1 MLGVFPER
9 KRQLNDSN
17 RHRSAKGQ
25 SMGTFTISAVI
36 GVFLLTGISE
46 TPAFGQGALS
56 YPVWSPAKAA
66 AYLDAR
72 ATWWISWPTSA
83 RDHGTFCVS
92 CHTATPF
99 SLGRAAL
106 RGALGESAAS
116 SSEQKILDSVTK
128 RVRMWHDIDPFYTDQ
143 DRGLPKSSESRG
155 TESIL
160 NSLILVWRDAPTGR
174 LSADARLAFDNMW
187 ALQIKAADMNGTW
200 AWLQFHNA
208 PFEGD
213 SQFYGNSLAAIA
225 IGSAPGNYQSE
236 PEIQNGLKLLQT
248 WLVKNM
254 NAQTPLDR
262 VVLLWAS
269 TKLNG
274 LLTRDQQN
282 KIVEE
287 TLAKQCDD
295 GGFSMSQLI
304 GAWKRHDDTPLDTS
318 SDGYA
323 TGLIAFTLEQVD
335 AAQAQAPLRRAL
347 AWLSRNQIESD
358 GRWPAVSLN
367 NNRKVLSDTG
377 LFMSVAATAYAVLAL
392 TNAPGRKG
400 PVPGN

>member
-1 MLGVFPER
+1 
-9 KRQLNDSN
+9 
-17 RHRSAKGQ
+17 
-25 SMGTFTISAVI
+25 MGRFTFAAIN
-36 GVFLLTGISE
+36 GVFLLTGFCGAQ
-46 TPAFGQGALS
+46 AFGQS
-56 YPVWSPAKAA
+56 TSSSSMWSPAKAA
-66 AYLDAR
+66 AYLDTR
-72 ATWWISWPTSA
+72 STWWISWPKA
-83 RDHGTFCVS
+83 AYEHGTFCVS

-106 RGALGESAAS
+106 RGPLGESGAS
-116 SSEQKILDSVTK
+116 SNEQKLLESVTK
-128 RVRMWHDIDPFYTDQ
+128 RVRAWHDVEPFYSDQ
-143 DRGLPKSSESRG
+143 DRGLPKTSESRG

-174 LSADARLAFDNMW
+174 LSADARLALNNMW
-187 ALQIKAADMNGTW
+187 ALQITAADMKGAW

-225 IGSAPGNYQSE
+225 IGSAPGNYQAE
-236 PEIQNGLKLLQT
+236 PGIQNGIKLLSA
-248 WLVKNM
+248 WLAKNM

-287 TLAKQCDD
+287 TLAKQRDD
-295 GGFSMSQLI
+295 GGFSMTQLI

-323 TGLIAFTLEQVD
+323 TGLIAFALEQVE
-335 AAQAQAPLRRAL
+335 APQAQAPLKRAL

-367 NNRKVLSDTG
+367 NNRPVLSDTG
-377 LFMSVAATAYAVLAL
+377 LFMSDAATAYAVLAL
-392 TNAPGRKG
+392 TNAPGR
-400 PVPGN
+400 

>member
-1 MLGVFPER
+1 
-9 KRQLNDSN
+9 
-17 RHRSAKGQ
+17 
-25 SMGTFTISAVI
+25 MGTLKFAAITGAL
-36 GVFLLTGISE
+36 LLTGFSG
-46 TPAFGQGALS
+46 TPAFGQQTSSLL
-56 YPVWSPAKAA
+56 VWNPAKAA
-66 AYLDAR
+66 AYLDTR
-72 ATWWISWPTSA
+72 STWWISWPKSA

-92 CHTATPF
+92 CHTAAPF

-106 RGALGESAAS
+106 RGPLGESAAS
-116 SSEQKILDSVTK
+116 PNEQKVLDSVTK
-128 RVRMWHDIDPFYTDQ
+128 RVRMWHEVDPFYSDQ
-143 DRGLPKSSESRG
+143 ARGLPKSSESLG

-160 NSLILVWRDAPTGR
+160 NSLILVWRDAPTGH
-174 LSADARLAFDNMW
+174 LSADAKLALDNMW
-187 ALQIKAADMNGTW
+187 ALQIKAGDMNGAW

-225 IGSAPGNYQSE
+225 IGSALGNYQSE
-236 PEIQNGLKLLQT
+236 PEIQNGIKLLSA

-287 TLAKQCDD
+287 TLAKQRED

-304 GAWKRHDDTPLDTS
+304 GGWKRHDDTPLDTS

-323 TGLIAFTLEQVD
+323 TGLIAFALEQIE
-335 AAQAQAPLRRAL
+335 APQAQAPLKRAL
-347 AWLSRNQIESD
+347 AWLSKNQIESD

-367 NNRKVLSDTG
+367 NNRAVMSDTG
-377 LFMSVAATAYAVLAL
+377 LFMSDAATAYAVLAL
-392 TNAPGRKG
+392 TNAPGRQAPIRDK
-400 PVPGN
+400 

>member
-1 MLGVFPER
+1 MLGVF
-9 KRQLNDSN
+9 QG
-17 RHRSAKGQ
+17 SAKHNDLVRDWRDKRQ
-25 SMGTFTISAVI
+25 SMGTFIFSAI
-36 GVFLLTGISE
+36 TGIFVLIGFSGMR
-46 TPAFGQGALS
+46 AFGQGPPS
-56 YPVWSPAKAA
+56 SPVWSPAKAA

-72 ATWWISWPTSA
+72 SAWWISWPASA
-83 RDHGTFCVS
+83 RDQGTFCVS

-99 SLGRAAL
+99 SLGRASL
-106 RGALGESAAS
+106 RGVLGESALS
-116 SSEQKILDSVTK
+116 SNEQKVLESVTK
-128 RVRMWHDIDPFYTDQ
+128 RVRLWHDVDPFYTDQ
-143 DRGLPKSSESRG
+143 ARGLPKSSESRG

-160 NSLILVWRDAPTGR
+160 NSLILVWRDVPTGR
-174 LSADARLAFDNMW
+174 LSADARLALDHMW
-187 ALQIKAADMNGTW
+187 ALQIKAADMNGAW

-236 PEIQNGLKLLQT
+236 PEIQNGTKLLKD

-254 NAQTPLDR
+254 NSQTTLDR

-287 TLAKQCDD
+287 TLAKQRDD

-304 GAWKRHDDTPLDTS
+304 GAWKRHDNTTLNTS

-323 TGLIAFTLEQVD
+323 TGLIAFALEQID
-335 AAQAQAPLRRAL
+335 APEGQAPLKRAL

-358 GRWPAVSLN
+358 GRWPADSLN
-367 NNRKVLSDTG
+367 NNRPVLSDTG
-377 LFMSVAATAYAVLAL
+377 LFMSDAATAYAVLAL
-392 TNAPGRKG
+392 TNAPGREG
-400 PVPGN
+400 HSHGN

>member
-1 MLGVFPER
+1 M
-9 KRQLNDSN
+9 
-17 RHRSAKGQ
+17 RSFTFAAIAGRLLLAGF
-25 SMGTFTISAVI
+25 SGTA
-36 GVFLLTGISE
+36 
-46 TPAFGQGALS
+46 AFGQQIHPS
-56 YPVWSPAKAA
+56 PVWSPAKAA
-66 AYLDAR
+66 AYLDTR
-72 ATWWISWPTSA
+72 STWWISWPKSA
-83 RDHGTFCVS
+83 RDHDTFCVS

-116 SSEQKILDSVTK
+116 PNEQKVLDSVTK
-128 RVRMWHDIDPFYTDQ
+128 RVRMWRDVDPFYTDQ

-160 NSLILVWRDAPTGR
+160 NSLILVWRDVRTGH
-174 LSADARLAFDNMW
+174 LSADARLALDDMW
-187 ALQIKAADMNGTW
+187 ALQIKAADMNGAW

-213 SQFYGNSLAAIA
+213 SQFYGSSLAAIA

-236 PEIQNGLKLLQT
+236 PGIQNGIRLLSA

-254 NAQTPLDR
+254 NTQTPLDR

-269 TKLNG
+269 AKLNG
-274 LLTRDQQN
+274 LLTHDQQSQL
-282 KIVEE
+282 VEE
-287 TLAKQCDD
+287 ILAKQRDD

-304 GAWKRHDDTPLDTS
+304 GAWKRHDNTPLDTA

-323 TGLIAFTLEQVD
+323 TGLIAFALEQQVE
-335 AAQAQAPLRRAL
+335 APQAQVPLKRAL

-367 NNRKVLSDTG
+367 NNRAVLSDTG
-377 LFMSVAATAYAVLAL
+377 LFMSDAATAYAVLAL
-392 TNAPGRKG
+392 TNAPGR
-400 PVPGN
+400 

>member
-1 MLGVFPER
+1 MTGFC
-9 KRQLNDSN
+9 
-17 RHRSAKGQ
+17 
-25 SMGTFTISAVI
+25 GTQ
-36 GVFLLTGISE
+36 
-46 TPAFGQGALS
+46 AFGQPTS
-56 YPVWSPAKAA
+56 SSQVWSPAKAA
-66 AYLDAR
+66 GYLDTR
-72 ATWWISWPTSA
+72 MTWWSSWPKA
-83 RDHGTFCVS
+83 AYDHATFCVS

-106 RGALGESAAS
+106 RSPLGESAPS
-116 SSEQKILDSVTK
+116 SNEQKLLESVTK
-128 RVRMWHDIDPFYTDQ
+128 RVRMWHDIDPFYSDQ
-143 DRGLPKSSESRG
+143 ARGLPKTSESRG

-160 NSLILVWRDAPTGR
+160 NSLILVWRDVPTGH
-174 LSADARLAFDNMW
+174 LSADARLALNNMW
-187 ALQIKAADMNGTW
+187 ALQITAADMKGAW

-236 PEIQNGLKLLQT
+236 PEIQNGLKLLSA
-248 WLVKNM
+248 WLVRNM

-269 TKLNG
+269 TKLNA

-287 TLAKQCDD
+287 TLAKQRDD

-323 TGLIAFTLEQVD
+323 TGLIAFALEQVE
-335 AAQAQAPLRRAL
+335 APQAQAPLKRAL
-347 AWLSRNQIESD
+347 AWLSSNQIESD

-367 NNRKVLSDTG
+367 NNRPVLSDTG
-377 LFMSVAATAYAVLAL
+377 LFMSDAATAYAVLAL
-392 TNAPGRKG
+392 TNAPGR
-400 PVPGN
+400 

>member
-1 MLGVFPER
+1 MGKLTFAAIAGILITGLNTTTALAQNPASPPE
-9 KRQLNDSN
+9 
-17 RHRSAKGQ
+17 
-25 SMGTFTISAVI
+25 
-36 GVFLLTGISE
+36 
-46 TPAFGQGALS
+46 
-56 YPVWSPAKAA
+56 WSPAKAA
-66 AYLDAR
+66 AYLDTR
-72 ATWWISWPTSA
+72 STWWISWPKA
-83 RDHGTFCVS
+83 AYERGTFCVS

-106 RGALGESAAS
+106 RAPLGESAAS
-116 SSEQKILDSVTK
+116 PNEQKLYESVTK
-128 RVRMWHDIDPFYTDQ
+128 RVRAWHDIDPFYSDQ
-143 DRGLPKSSESRG
+143 TRGLPKTSESRG

-160 NSLILVWRDAPTGR
+160 NSLILVWRDAPTGH
-174 LSADARLAFDNMW
+174 LSADARLALDNMW
-187 ALQIKAADMNGTW
+187 ALQIKAPDMNGAW

-213 SQFYGNSLAAIA
+213 SQFYGNSLAALA

-236 PEIQNGLKLLQT
+236 PQIQNGIKLLSA

-274 LLTRDQQN
+274 LLTPDQQN

-287 TLAKQCDD
+287 TVAKQRDD

-304 GAWKRHDDTPLDTS
+304 GAWKRHDNTPLDTS

-323 TGLIAFTLEQVD
+323 TGLIAFVLEQIEVP
-335 AAQAQAPLRRAL
+335 QAQPSLKRAI

-367 NNRKVLSDTG
+367 NNRPVLSETG
-377 LFMSVAATAYAVLAL
+377 LFMSDAATAYAVLAL
-392 TNAPGRKG
+392 TNATARMG
-400 PVPGN
+400 PVGGK

>member
-1 MLGVFPER
+1 MRRF
-9 KRQLNDSN
+9 
-17 RHRSAKGQ
+17 
-25 SMGTFTISAVI
+25 TFAAIS
-36 GVFLLTGISE
+36 GVFLLTGFCG
-46 TPAFGQGALS
+46 TQAFGQPTS
-56 YPVWSPAKAA
+56 SSQVWSPAKAA
-66 AYLDAR
+66 GYLDTR
-72 ATWWISWPTSA
+72 MTWWSSWPKA
-83 RDHGTFCVS
+83 AYDHATFCVS

-106 RGALGESAAS
+106 HSRLGESAPS
-116 SSEQKILDSVTK
+116 SNEQKLLESVTK
-128 RVRMWHDIDPFYTDQ
+128 RVRMWHDIDPFYSDQ
-143 DRGLPKSSESRG
+143 ARGLPKTSESRG

-160 NSLILVWRDAPTGR
+160 NSLILVWRDVPTGH
-174 LSADARLAFDNMW
+174 LSADARLALNNMW
-187 ALQIKAADMNGTW
+187 ALQITAADMKGAW

-236 PEIQNGLKLLQT
+236 PEIQDGIKLLSA

-269 TKLNG
+269 TKLNS

-287 TLAKQCDD
+287 TVAKQRDD

-323 TGLIAFTLEQVD
+323 TGLIAFALEQVE
-335 AAQAQAPLRRAL
+335 APQAQAPLKRAL
-347 AWLSRNQIESD
+347 AWLSRNQIGSD

-367 NNRKVLSDTG
+367 NNRAVLSDTG
-377 LFMSVAATAYAVLAL
+377 LFMSDAATAYAVLAL
-392 TNAPGRKG
+392 TNAPGRQGLIRGK
-400 PVPGN
+400 

>member
-1 MLGVFPER
+1 MRRL
-9 KRQLNDSN
+9 
-17 RHRSAKGQ
+17 
-25 SMGTFTISAVI
+25 TFTAIT
-36 GVFLLTGISE
+36 GVFLLTGFSGM
-46 TPAFGQGALS
+46 PALGQQPS
-56 YPVWSPAKAA
+56 SSSTWSPAKAA
-66 AYLDAR
+66 AYLDTR
-72 ATWWISWPTSA
+72 STWWISWPKAAT
-83 RDHGTFCVS
+83 DHGTFCVS

-106 RGALGESAAS
+106 RGTLGESAAS
-116 SSEQKILDSVTK
+116 SNEQKVLDSVIK
-128 RVRMWHDIDPFYTDQ
+128 RVRMWHDIDPFYSDQ
-143 DRGLPKSSESRG
+143 ARGLPKTSESRA

-160 NSLILVWRDAPTGR
+160 NSLILVSHDAPTGH
-174 LSADARLAFDNMW
+174 LSADARLALDNMW
-187 ALQIKAADMNGTW
+187 ALQIKSADMNGAW

-236 PEIQNGLKLLQT
+236 PGIQNGIKLLT
-248 WLVKNM
+248 AWLVKNM

-274 LLTRDQQN
+274 LLTRDQQD
-282 KIVEE
+282 KIVAE
-287 TLAKQCDD
+287 TLAKQRDD

-304 GAWKRHDDTPLDTS
+304 GAWKRHDESPLDTS

-323 TGLIAFTLEQVD
+323 TGLIAFAFEQVETP
-335 AAQAQAPLRRAL
+335 QAQAPLQRAL

-367 NNRKVLSDTG
+367 NNRPVLSDTG
-377 LFMSVAATAYAVLAL
+377 LFMSDAATAYAVLAL
-392 TNAPGRKG
+392 TNAPGRQG
-400 PVPGN
+400 PVSGK